1 MKAYFIS
8 GLGADKKAFQ
18 RIKLPGNYEPVYLD
32 WITPEKNES
41 LAHYAHRFSSLIKND
56 DAFILIGLS
65 FGGMLACEIA
75 RLRNPM
81 KTIIISSIGASN
93 ELPWYFKRA
102 AGIGLHKYVPIRLLK
117 AGTILKNVMGFNS
130 KEDKEI
136 IINYAKYADPELVRW
151 SLHAIVNWH
160 QPERLPG
167 IVHLHGSKDHMLPL
181 KYTRPDYVIKNG
193 GHLMIFNKADEV
205 NKILNEVLLVNQ

>member
-8 GLGADKKAFQ
+8 GLGADKMAFKK
-18 RIKLPGNYEPVYLD
+18 IKLPEGYEPIYLD

-41 LAHYAHRFSSLIKND
+41 LSNYARRFSSLIKND

-81 KTIIISSIGASN
+81 KTIIISSLGSSA

-102 AGIGLHKYVPIRLLK
+102 GSIGLHKAVPIKLLK
-117 AGTILKNVMGFNS
+117 AGTIIKNLMGAAS
-130 KEDKEI
+130 RDDKAI
-136 IINYAKYADPELVRW
+136 IINYARTADPNLVRW
-151 SLHAIVNWH
+151 SLHAIISWD
-160 QPERLPG
+160 QPERLAG
-167 IVHLHGSKDHMLPL
+167 IVHLHGSNDYMLPV
-181 KYTRPDYVIKNG
+181 KYTRPDYIIKNG

-205 NKILNEVLLVNQ
+205 NKILDEVLSAH

>member
-18 RIKLPGNYEPVYLD
+18 KIKLPAAYDPVFLD
-32 WITPEKNES
+32 WIPPHKNES
-41 LAHYAHRFSSLIKND
+41 LGNYARRFSSLIKND

-81 KTIIISSIGASN
+81 KTIIISSIASSA

-102 AGIGLHKYVPIRLLK
+102 GRIGLHKAVPIKLMK
-117 AGTILKNVMGFNS
+117 AGTIFKNLMGAAS
-130 KEDKEI
+130 KEDKAI
-136 IINYAKYADPELVRW
+136 ITNYAKSADPDLVRW
-151 SLHAIVNWH
+151 SLHAIFNWDH
-160 QPERLPG
+160 PERSPG
-167 IVHLHGSKDHMLPL
+167 IVHVHGSNDRTLPL
-181 KYTRPDYVIKNG
+181 KYTRPDFVIKGG
-193 GHLMIFNKADEV
+193 GHLMVFNKADEV
-205 NKILNEVLLVNQ
+205 NKILGEVLGMN

>member
-1 MKAYFIS
+1 LKAYFIS

-18 RIKLPGNYEPVYLD
+18 KIKLPDSYEPVYLD

-41 LAHYAHRFSSLIKND
+41 LSNYARRFSSLIKND
-56 DAFILIGLS
+56 DGFILIGLS

-81 KTIIISSIGASN
+81 KTIIISSLGSSS

-102 AGIGLHKYVPIRLLK
+102 GNIGLHKTVPIKLLK
-117 AGTILKNVMGFNS
+117 AGTIIKNLMGAAS
-130 KEDKEI
+130 REDKAI
-136 IINYAKYADPELVRW
+136 IINYAKYADPDLVRW
-151 SLHAIVNWH
+151 SLHAIISWD

-167 IVHLHGSKDHMLPL
+167 IVHVHGSNDYMLPL
-181 KYTRPDYVIKNG
+181 KYTRPDYIIKDG
-193 GHLMIFNKADEV
+193 GHLMVFNKADEV
-205 NKILNEVLLVNQ
+205 NKILNEVLSMN